1 MIYREEYNMSLRI
14 DKKIMDELYALEKY
28 GVPRTHLECLM
39 WFHVNA
45 GRIVD
50 VDTLKGKRVI
60 GKTDE
65 GYTFQARYPIP
76 ANSIVSKPHYL
87 HSGVRGSYKPA
98 GEEIIGYDDENRKAI
113 WEGEDK
119 FVQAIQTGEEGTLE
133 GYDKEIE
140 FDGNGNWIKIKY
152 NHLPDRDYYEI
163 TGGYLQRC
171 FESKIPLG
179 VIFKQADEQKKIIG
193 LGLITTISNNKLDYT
208 IEPYAMSD
216 KTNTE
221 FQFVKKDFELTGS
234 TTRDD
239 ALYRSARFQK
249 LRKELVKKLSFNF
262 DEFTSRVGAP
272 GHRAQPITSP
282 YKPYTWMGFWK
293 GENKFDEF
301 QFQISLTNWGK
312 GGEINPPELSA
323 GLWFEGLSKS
333 KKLRIKMIEQLK
345 KQKNEFF
352 HFLKKLPSEYALQIV
367 DDDDTNSQRLKI
379 LELSENDVELL
390 IQKLEQSKSGTEN
403 TKFKIGR
410 FYTEKESIDLKTNVV
425 HELSTVFENLIPLN
439 KFLSGEVVSI
449 KLDSDATLD
458 EIADLILE
466 GPPEIAIERDV
477 VLRILRHLE
486 SGKHVILVGAPGVGK
501 TMLAK
506 RILDIYGN
514 HKTGNEYL
522 PSVATAD
529 WSRYHVIGG
538 VNLQQEWH
546 SGVISKAAE
555 EDRWL
560 LIDEFNRADI
570 NKAFGEMF
578 LAIED
583 RKIPLTDEE
592 QKIAGKE
599 TIKIPDEFRMIG
611 TMNDYDK
618 NLLLTEL
625 SYGLITRFAFIDI
638 EPNQN
643 KEKESVKNQIID
655 GGLDIEED
663 DWDFCSDDIQ
673 KFFEFTKEV
682 RKWRM
687 IGVRTTIDVIRYMVY
702 ASKNANDTNKKKSDY
717 LDEALCDYL
726 LPQFDRLDKK
736 TIEETEKASQKM
748 GVKRFTEKL
757 MQMRKDLEG
766 MSNFL

>member
-1 MIYREEYNMSLRI
+1 MKFISPEE
-14 DKKIMDELYALEKY
+14 K
-28 GVPRTHLECLM
+28 
-39 WFHVNA
+39 
-45 GRIVD
+45 
-50 VDTLKGKRVI
+50 LKTI
-60 GKTDE
+60 GFK
-65 GYTFQARYPIP
+65 F
-76 ANSIVSKPHYL
+76 SK
-87 HSGVRGSYKPA
+87 
-98 GEEIIGYDDENRKAI
+98 
-113 WEGEDK
+113 
-119 FVQAIQTGEEGTLE
+119 
-133 GYDKEIE
+133 
-140 FDGNGNWIKIKY
+140 
-152 NHLPDRDYYEI
+152 
-163 TGGYLQRC
+163 
-171 FESKIPLG
+171 ES
-179 VIFKQADEQKKIIG
+179 QQS
-193 LGLITTISNNKLDYT
+193 T
-208 IEPYAMSD
+208 
-216 KTNTE
+216 

-239 ALYRSARFQK
+239 ALYRSSRFQK
-249 LRKELVKKLSFNF
+249 LRKELVKKLSSNF

-312 GGEINPPELSA
+312 GGERNPPELSA

-352 HFLKKLPSEYALQIV
+352 LSLKKLPLEYALQIV

-379 LELSENDVELL
+379 SELSENDVELL
-390 IQKLEQSKSGTEN
+390 IQKLEQSKVGTEN

-439 KFLSGEVVSI
+439 KFLSGEVVTI

-458 EIADLILE
+458 EIADIILE
-466 GPPEIAIERDV
+466 GPPEIAVERDV

-486 SGKHVILVGAPGVGK
+486 SGKNVILVGAPGVGK
-501 TMLAK
+501 TMLSK
-506 RILDIYGN
+506 RILEIYGK

-522 PSVATAD
+522 RSVATAE

-538 VNLQQEWH
+538 INLQQEWH
-546 SGVISKAAE
+546 PGVVSKAAE
-555 EDRWL
+555 EERWL

-583 RKIPLTDEE
+583 RKIPLTEE
-592 QKIAGKE
+592 QQKLTGKE
-599 TIKIPDEFRMIG
+599 IIKIPDEFRMIG

-638 EPNQN
+638 VPNQN

-655 GGLDIEED
+655 DGLGIEEE
-663 DWDFCSDDIQ
+663 DWDSCSEEIK
-673 KFFEFTKEV
+673 KFFEFTKKV
-682 RKWRM
+682 REWRM

-702 ASKNANDTNKKKSDY
+702 ASKDTNDTNKEKLDF

-736 TIEETEKASQKM
+736 TIEETETASKKM
-748 GVKRFTEKL
+748 GTKEFTKGL
-757 MQMRKDLEG
+757 TKMRKDLER
-766 MSNFL
+766 MSNFFSPQQTQDDE